1 MADELPRFNLDFD
14 ARHGEAVRVADRVS
28 RITVNN
34 PSPFT
39 FHGTNTYIVGDK
51 SVCVIDPGPEDEAHF
66 SALIDHA
73 PDFAEGWNARAT
85 AWFNMGRYGQS
96 VADIQHTLA
105 LNPRHFGAMAG
116 FGVILETLEKKEQ
129 ALEVYRAVLAI
140 HPHMQSVNEAATR
153 LEAELAEPFNSCLAN
168 LYHNGTQGMAW
179 HSDAEKD
186 LKKNGAIGSLSFGAE
201 RKFSFKHK
209 QTKETVSLILEHGS
223 LLIMKGHA
231 TTIKS
236 AKKLNGFA

>member
-1 MADELPRFNLDFD
+1 MKAAFPFHNLVVAAVLAFALCDAAAMAATPEETAQLDALFAELL
-14 ARHGEAVRVADRVS
+14 AEEAPQAERAEREIW
-28 RITVNN
+28 RIWSHSG
-34 PSPFT
+34 SPAMDLLLER
-39 FHGTNTYIVGDK
+39 GRKAMEQGDLEAA
-51 SVCVIDPGPEDEAHF
+51 VAHF

-153 LEAELAEPFNSCLAN
+153 LEAELAGQEL
-168 LYHNGTQGMAW
+168 
-179 HSDAEKD
+179 
-186 LKKNGAIGSLSFGAE
+186 
-201 RKFSFKHK
+201 
-209 QTKETVSLILEHGS
+209 
-223 LLIMKGHA
+223 
-231 TTIKS
+231 
-236 AKKLNGFA
+236 